1 MDANRY
7 LIWHNAMQ
15 KEIWAFHCNQT
26 WSLVPFHSSMN
37 VVGSR
42 WVYKIKQHVDGQ
54 IHWYKTWLVTRGF
67 TQHEGI
73 YYLETFSLVVKLT
86 MVRLVFIIVVF
97 YGWKIH

>member
-1 MDANRY
+1 MY

-54 IHWYKTWLVTRGF
+54 ID
-67 TQHEGI
+67 
-73 YYLETFSLVVKLT
+73 
-86 MVRLVFIIVVF
+86 
-97 YGWKIH
+97 